1 MSIFVTDPLASSETR
16 HAHPHN
22 AAVPAKAPAVVL
34 VNLGTPAAPTPA
46 AVRTFLRKFLS
57 DRRVIEM
64 NPLLWRPI
72 LAIILAVRPLAVA
85 AKYKEIWLEEGSPLM
100 HYSLQQAKR
109 LQEELGQDATVRV
122 AMRYSEPS
130 LPKVLDELYA
140 AGHRRVL
147 VIPAYPQ
154 YTATCGATVMDEA
167 ARWLLT
173 TRDHVELRTVRSFP
187 TAPAYVEALA
197 TALEQH
203 WNQAGRPNF
212 EAGEKVIASFHSI
225 PAAMHKAG
233 DPYRSEC
240 EATSAA
246 LAKRLNIPAGGLV
259 TTYQSV
265 FGRAEWIGPATIDTV
280 EAMGKTNCPRV
291 DVICPGFVADCL
303 ETLEEIDQLN
313 RETFQHAGGGEFHYV
328 RWGNDSAGC
337 VAAFAEQARSALAGW
352 TPAARA
358 AMPGDDAAGAA
369 APSPVT
375 ASATSSLAHMLS

>member
-1 MSIFVTDPLASSETR
+1 MTDSLATSETR
-16 HAHPHN
+16 HVHPHN
-22 AAVPAKAPAVVL
+22 TAVPAKAPAVVL
-34 VNLGTPAAPTPA
+34 VNLGTPAEPTPA

-72 LAIILAVRPLAVA
+72 LSIILAARPLSVA
-85 AKYKEIWLEEGSPLM
+85 AKYKAIWLEQGSPLM
-100 HYSLQQAKR
+100 HYSVQQAKR

-122 AMRYSEPS
+122 AMRYSEPT

-197 TALEQH
+197 ASLERH
-203 WNQAGRPNF
+203 WREAGRPDF
-212 EAGEKVIASFHSI
+212 EAGERVIASFHAI
-225 PAAMHKAG
+225 PAAMHNAG

-246 LAKRLNIPAGGLV
+246 LAERLGIPAGGLV

-280 EAMGKTNCPRV
+280 EALGKEHCPRV

-313 RETFQHAGGGEFHYV
+313 RETFEQVGGGAFHYV

-337 VAAFAEQARSALAGW
+337 VAAFAEQARSALSGW
-352 TPAARA
+352 TPTAPAPLQR
-358 AMPGDDAAGAA
+358 DDAAVAA
-369 APSPVT
+369 APDSAPVPA
-375 ASATSSLAHMLS
+375 ASNLAHMLS